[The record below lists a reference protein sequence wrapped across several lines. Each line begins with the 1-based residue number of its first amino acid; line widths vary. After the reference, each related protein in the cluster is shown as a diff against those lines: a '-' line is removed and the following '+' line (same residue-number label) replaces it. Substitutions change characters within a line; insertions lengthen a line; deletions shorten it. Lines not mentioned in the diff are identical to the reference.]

1 MSRPSPRTKWTRLH
15 PLEQRKAAEKEMAEL
30 EEAHGGAA
38 AFAATRARVL
48 ARDRIAR
55 DLGDCETFLRAQ
67 APPPPAPPSY

>member
-1 MSRPSPRTKWTRLH
+1 
-15 PLEQRKAAEKEMAEL
+15 MAEL

-38 AFAATRARVL
+38 AFAAPRARVL

-67 APPPPAPPSY
+67 APPPPAPPTY